1 MPKAEAHTK
10 THTSEYFLN
19 VEALLTDTIAEG
31 LGRTGVI
38 ELLEILATNYK
49 AVISHYMKNY
59 QI

>member
-1 MPKAEAHTK
+1 MDAMPTAETHTK

-38 ELLEILATNYK
+38 ELLRDIGDELQ
-49 AVISHYMKNY
+49 SSDFPLHE
-59 QI
+59 